1 MPGNLGPTTQTK
13 TYTYPNGTT
22 FTSPFYTSANR
33 IDPTGAILTGYS
45 VVNSLYN
52 SLVLTFHKRMA
63 HDVEFVANY
72 TLSKA
77 QDDGQVAGSGG
88 TFNGTDLIADP
99 KNIKNEWAL
108 SDLDQRQRFV
118 GNVIWKPGYAKN
130 LSNKMVKQV
139 ADGWTLATIFSA
151 ATGQPVTGLI
161 SGTPTGAVDGG
172 LTGGLVNNSGFG
184 PGTYRD
190 SGNVR
195 NALTGPGY
203 WNFDV
208 RVGRDF
214 RFTERLRLS
223 LVGEAFNILNHT
235 NIFGV
240 NTTQYSLSGTTLS
253 NVSTFLTPTSTN
265 NVISGARQLQ
275 VSGRIIF

>member
-1 MPGNLGPTTQTK
+1 
-13 TYTYPNGTT
+13 
-22 FTSPFYTSANR
+22 
-33 IDPTGAILTGYS
+33 
-45 VVNSLYN
+45 
-52 SLVLTFHKRMA
+52 
-63 HDVEFVANY
+63 
-72 TLSKA
+72 
-77 QDDGQVAGSGG
+77 VAGSGG

-118 GNVIWKPGYAKN
+118 ANFIWKPTYAKN
-130 LSNKMVKQV
+130 VSNKMMKQV
-139 ADGWTLATIFSA
+139 ADGWTLATIFST

-161 SGTPTGAVDGG
+161 SGTPAGAVDGG
-172 LTGGLVNNSGFG
+172 LTGGLVNNSG

-190 SGNVR
+190 SSNKR
-195 NALTGPGY
+195 SAYTGPGF

-208 RVGRDF
+208 RVSRDF

-223 LVGEAFNILNHT
+223 LLGEAFNIFNHT
-235 NIFGV
+235 NVFGV

-253 NVSTFLTPTSTN
+253 NVSTFLTPTATN
-265 NVISGARQLQ
+265 TPSGLGARQLQ